1 MARMD
6 FKEYSRIRDIVVK
19 RNKRAVAAGLAA
31 PVHFPTVK
39 EIRTGFVDAGQAL
52 RAVQGF
58 YSGGSTVK
66 AIRQTKL
73 VPQMPTFPVMP
84 AERKLS
90 SDEKKERKRAADR
103 AYRQR
108 KKIRDVALN
117 PAKARKYEG
126 YLKALNT
133 VVRTWKRAG
142 MDIGIDP
149 ATMSPKQVQAYVEYI
164 EYRFSQA
171 DFKMQYVIDEFI
183 QDFSALMNRG
193 YNFGQLTSDFDKF
206 LANRMEVENRS
217 DAMEGLS
224 AGEFMSYMKQFVY
237 DRMK

>member
-6 FKEYSRIRDIVVK
+6 FKEYTRIRDIVVK

-39 EIRTGFVDAGQAL
+39 EIRSGFVDAGQAL

-58 YSGGSTVK
+58 YSAGSTVK

-90 SDEKKERKRAADR
+90 ADEKKERKRAADR

-108 KKIRDVALN
+108 RKIRDVAIN
-117 PAKARKYEG
+117 PEKARKYEG
-126 YLKALNT
+126 YLKALKT
-133 VVRTWKRAG
+133 VTSVWKKAG
-142 MDIGIDP
+142 FDLGLDLGSMTP
-149 ATMSPKQVQAYVEYI
+149 QQAQAFVEYMD
-164 EYRFSQA
+164 YRFSQG
-171 DFKMQYVIDEFI
+171 DFNQRYVIDEFI
-183 QDFSALMNRG
+183 QDFSKLMKQG
-193 YNFGQLTSDFDKF
+193 YKGSQITKDFENFL
-206 LANRMEVENRS
+206 EERS
-217 DAMEGLS
+217 RLSAAADSMEG
-224 AGEFMSYMKQFVY
+224 MSNSQIMSMWDQFVN
-237 DRMK
+237 RE

>member
-39 EIRTGFVDAGQAL
+39 EIRSGFVDAGQAL
-52 RAVQGF
+52 RAVQNF

-84 AERKLS
+84 TERRLS
-90 SDEKKERKRAADR
+90 PDEKKERKRAADR

-108 KKIRDVALN
+108 RKIRDIAIN
-117 PAKARKYEG
+117 PEKARKYEG
-126 YLKALNT
+126 YLKALKT
-133 VVRTWKRAG
+133 VTSVWKQSG
-142 MDIGIDP
+142 FDLGLDLGSMTP
-149 ATMSPKQVQAYVEYI
+149 QQAQAFVEYMD
-164 EYRFSQA
+164 YRFSQG
-171 DFKMQYVIDEFI
+171 DFKQRYVVDEFI
-183 QDFSALMNRG
+183 QDFSKLMQSG
-193 YNFGQLTSDFDKF
+193 YKPGQITSDFEQF
-206 LANRMEVENRS
+206 LENRGQLQGRS

-224 AGEFMSYMKQFVY
+224 NAESMSLWHEFANRGF
-237 DRMK
+237 

>member
-1 MARMD
+1 MAHMD

-39 EIRTGFVDAGQAL
+39 EIRSGFVDAGQAL
-52 RAVQGF
+52 RAVQNF

-90 SDEKKERKRAADR
+90 ADEKKERKRAADR

-126 YLKALNT
+126 YLKAMRT
-133 VVRTWKRAG
+133 VVDTWKRAG

-149 ATMSPKQVQAYVEYI
+149 ASMTPKQVQAFVEYI
-164 EYRFSQA
+164 DYRFSQA

-183 QDFSALMNRG
+183 QDFSALMNQG

-224 AGEFMSYMKQFVY
+224 AGDFMSYMKQFVW